1 MNIVS
6 PYGKDVT
13 QELRTVYKLE
23 SVNELTE
30 RVRQFLLTS
39 YSFNAVDIEHIH
51 VAFGIAVK
59 FSHKQ
64 QHYFLKFTGRA
75 NHRQPEAL
83 FKFHDY
89 MRRKGIPLPEV
100 LQTVHHT
107 YFETILESPW
117 YDVTYVMR
125 AARGEVMR
133 RKTYAR
139 LERYVEVI
147 ANFHRIGVSYAPRV
161 HSGYRNIHDFLREAT
176 EDLKNA
182 YKLSAKHEDLLG
194 RTIPYVENA
203 FRGLESSNELS
214 KTHIHGDFRLCHV
227 LFDKQHVSGVIDAE
241 HVTYAERLYDLCT
254 GLVSHPNP
262 ARCLFLDFDEILGLL
277 KLYNALY
284 PLTQADRGAL
294 KAMLLLAL
302 LNELSGALLFLKT
315 GRSETKP
322 RDAQRV
328 WRTLAQL
335 SDMKNDELLEL

>member
-13 QELRTVYKLE
+13 QELQTVYKLE

-30 RVRQFLLTS
+30 RVRHFLLTS
-39 YSFNAVDIEHIH
+39 YAFDAVHIEQIH

-59 FSHKQ
+59 FSHEQ

-83 FKFHDY
+83 FEFHDY
-89 MRRKGIPLPEV
+89 MRREGVPLPEV
-100 LQTVHHT
+100 LKTVHHT
-107 YFETILESPW
+107 YFENILESPW

-133 RKTYAR
+133 RRTRAR
-139 LERYVEVI
+139 LERYVEVV
-147 ANFHRIGVSYAPRV
+147 ADFHRIGSSYAPRV
-161 HSGYRNIHDFLREAT
+161 TSGYRDIHDFLREAT
-176 EDLKNA
+176 EDLKHA
-182 YKLSAKHEDLLG
+182 HKLSANHQDLLG
-194 RTIPYVENA
+194 RTSTYVEDA
-203 FRGLESSNELS
+203 FNRLKSSNKLS

-262 ARCLFLDFDEILGLL
+262 ARCLFLDLNDILELL

-302 LNELSGALLFLKT
+302 LNELSGALLFLET

-328 WRTLAQL
+328 WRTLARL
-335 SDMKNDELLEL
+335 DEMHNDELLEP